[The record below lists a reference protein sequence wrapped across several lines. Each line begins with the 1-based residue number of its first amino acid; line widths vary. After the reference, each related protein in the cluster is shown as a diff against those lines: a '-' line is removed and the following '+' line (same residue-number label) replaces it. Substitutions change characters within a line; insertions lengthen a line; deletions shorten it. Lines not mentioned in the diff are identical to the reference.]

1 MTEELNI
8 STSEVSGESSPR
20 RCVDPNCPFQKPERV
35 SASDYADMAQQ
46 LSDLAKSGGL
56 EPPVFQSPTRLAN
69 ANRTIRR
76 RKNGTAV
83 IAINLLRRTVEDVQ
97 SDMIDGIITATSLD
111 SDRAERFRTAAQR
124 VLEHASMPRSEGQ
137 VASVQPITPA
147 ETELAATDVPSK
159 RQRVRGSKRA
169 AQIVEPIELNPEDDS
184 AVQVPVESA
193 A

>member
-8 STSEVSGESSPR
+8 STSEVFGESSPR
-20 RCVDPNCPFQKPERV
+20 RCADPNCPFQKSERV
-35 SASDYADMAQQ
+35 SASDYATMAKQ

-56 EPPVFQSPTRLAN
+56 EPPVFQSPTRLPN
-69 ANRTIRR
+69 TDRTIRR

-111 SDRAERFRTAAQR
+111 TDRAERFRTAAQR
-124 VLEHASMPRSEGQ
+124 VLEQAAIPSSDSQ
-137 VASVQPITPA
+137 VASVQPITPVTA
-147 ETELAATDVPSK
+147 EDTAPTQQAK
-159 RQRVRGSKRA
+159 RQRARGSKRA
-169 AQIVEPIELNPEDDS
+169 AQIVEPIELNAEDDS
-184 AVQVPVESA
+184 VAQVPVESA